1 MLLGSCSFQRLKCN
15 MLITSAVKRSK
26 ASAPK
31 PALPVAGHGH
41 GGPEKASVSSAAA
54 VLRGCFPNGFQEISW
69 NGSEEV
75 VGETQSKAL
84 QAWFQLDAGGVEW
97 QRNAWGEAFP
107 GLGKATIDA
116 VLKKIANVKTFVM
129 KKGKNSGERMQ
140 PWVKDLLQVFGTKKA
155 SPKTAAPRP
164 PPKPAK
170 PTPAP
175 KAQSNSAG
183 SGLETAQTLDTES
196 QEPATPPHDFGEHA
210 TETQSVVSIQSSTP
224 ASPAVSS
231 PVASLRGSQ
240 QGAAASSSGL
250 KRPAS
255 KMKKPASK
263 VQKVSEAWKPSPSF
277 GFVKATKAT
286 AKSYIVSRE
295 SMKENYH
302 LLVNVTAHA
311 SHSHHQVVDKLM
323 ALVASQGG
331 LNKAKVNEQRG
342 EIIAGLQ

>member
-1 MLLGSCSFQRLKCN
+1 
-15 MLITSAVKRSK
+15 
-26 ASAPK
+26 
-31 PALPVAGHGH
+31 
-41 GGPEKASVSSAAA
+41 
-54 VLRGCFPNGFQEISW
+54 
-69 NGSEEV
+69 
-75 VGETQSKAL
+75 
-84 QAWFQLDAGGVEW
+84 
-97 QRNAWGEAFP
+97 
-107 GLGKATIDA
+107 
-116 VLKKIANVKTFVM
+116 
-129 KKGKNSGERMQ
+129 MQ

-196 QEPATPPHDFGEHA
+196 QEPATPTQDFEEHA

-277 GFVKATKAT
+277 GF
-286 AKSYIVSRE
+286 AKSNQSNCQKLRCIQGKHERE
-295 SMKENYH
+295 LSP
-302 LLVNVTAHA
+302 
-311 SHSHHQVVDKLM
+311 S
-323 ALVASQGG
+323 
-331 LNKAKVNEQRG
+331 G
-342 EIIAGLQ
+342 ECHIPCLPQPPPSG

>member
-15 MLITSAVKRSK
+15 MLITSAVKKSK

-41 GGPEKASVSSAAA
+41 GGLEKASVSSAAA

-84 QAWFQLDAGGVEW
+84 QAWFQLDVGGVEW
-97 QRNAWGEAFP
+97 QRKAWGEAFP

-116 VLKKIANVKTFVM
+116 VLKKIANVKTFVL
-129 KKGKNSGERMQ
+129 KKGKNSVTGERMQ
-140 PWVKDLLQVFGTKKA
+140 PWVKDLLQVFGAKKA
-155 SPKTAAPRP
+155 SPKAAAPMLA
-164 PPKPAK
+164 PKPAK

-196 QEPATPPHDFGEHA
+196 QEPATPTHDFEEHA

-224 ASPAVSS
+224 APPAVSS
-231 PVASLRGSQ
+231 PVASLKGSQ

-255 KMKKPASK
+255 KMKNQHPKCRRYQKLGSQVPA
-263 VQKVSEAWKPSPSF
+263 
-277 GFVKATKAT
+277 
-286 AKSYIVSRE
+286 
-295 SMKENYH
+295 
-302 LLVNVTAHA
+302 L
-311 SHSHHQVVDKLM
+311 
-323 ALVASQGG
+323 AL
-331 LNKAKVNEQRG
+331 
-342 EIIAGLQ
+342 